1 MRLVSEIWTWSEN
14 GRLLSSVTSNVSSAR
29 FVGKLA
35 RLGLLELAETI
46 HAFFD
51 DRVYGGNGYEILWKK
66 HIQLNDLENLVR
78 L

>member
-1 MRLVSEIWTWSEN
+1 
-14 GRLLSSVTSNVSSAR
+14 
-29 FVGKLA
+29 VGKLA

-51 DRVYGGNGYEILWKK
+51 DRVYGGNGYEILWKER
-66 HIQLNDLENLVR
+66 IQMNDLENLVR